1 MGHRYINGVPVDP
14 DQLLP
19 AAFVEQDVNFFPH
32 MTVAETLQFRV
43 SLKLGS
49 LVSASEKD
57 AMVHNLMEQL
67 GLTKSAD
74 TIVGNTK
81 IRGLSGGERKR
92 LSIAVEMISSPSLI
106 FLDEP
111 TSGLDSSAAAS
122 LVQKLRT
129 LADDQGK
136 TVVAVIHQRACVCV
150 ITQTNACMHAC
161 SQWIVFPIYIYLLTC
176 PSRSNPSFC
185 ILV

>member
-1 MGHRYINGVPVDP
+1 MKDSRKLNLRGRRYINGNPVDP
-14 DQLLP
+14 EALLP

-32 MTVAETLQFRV
+32 MTVSETLQFRV

-49 LVSASEKD
+49 LVTARERDKI
-57 AMVHNLMEQL
+57 VHNLMEQL

-74 TIVGNTK
+74 TMVGNTK

-111 TSGLDSSAAAS
+111 TSGLDSAAAAS

-129 LADDQGK
+129 LADQGK
-136 TVVAVIHQRACVCV
+136 TIVAVIHQR
-150 ITQTNACMHAC
+150 T
-161 SQWIVFPIYIYLLTC
+161 YI
-176 PSRSNPSFC
+176 SRVLKF
-185 ILV
+185 V